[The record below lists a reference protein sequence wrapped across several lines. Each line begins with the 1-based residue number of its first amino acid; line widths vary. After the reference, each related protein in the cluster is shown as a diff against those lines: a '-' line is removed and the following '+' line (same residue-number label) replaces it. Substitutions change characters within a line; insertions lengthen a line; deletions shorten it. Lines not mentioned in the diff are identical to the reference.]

1 MARRRM
7 SPEELRKWREES
19 EALQAMLAERI
30 EYHQQKLAE
39 EKAAQAEWEAR
50 RARRAER
57 IHRILTL
64 GLGRAA

>member
-1 MARRRM
+1 MAKKRM

>member
-1 MARRRM
+1 MAKRGIDPENWRRM
-7 SPEELRKWREES
+7 QEES
-19 EALQAMLAERI
+19 AAARTRLQARI
-30 EYHQQKLAE
+30 DYHEQKLTE